1 MKKKIVLF
9 LIAVI
14 CSYCL
19 TPVCLAS
26 NTAIEVKPYK
36 VETLANISG
45 NTLKYYRFWIA
56 YANDFMYYIDDNGD
70 RILYSV
76 NTLTFEKNELFK
88 PGKIL
93 RYNDTDYTAKN
104 IANVFYDNNN
114 DRIVIGVTAE
124 SNNVLKPEEKEFL
137 VDALK
142 NSVISESPYVFGSNL
157 FYYYEFPYYVDS
169 DNYIW
174 FNNSNLTYTFDGYST
189 SRCRTIPINK
199 ANVGENILDCFESG
213 YDIYILTPSKI
224 FKYDWNSTTTI
235 LAPNMHYPNYQ
246 WAGNENGFVVA
257 NYNTLDSFWK
267 IDLEGNVKYT
277 ISLDDVAVM
286 DRKSFSLGWQTQP
299 ALEMKMYLNSHNE
312 LIFIDNVNYTI
323 RKLSRNVLNMSE
335 ETSTGYRFKTNHEV
349 DGEDIAYMGGSVV
362 AALYDKR
369 TDVLKEVKVSEFKGK
384 SIDFNFNNDKSKT
397 YVKIFWIDKNTLAP
411 KLNSKTLGK

>member
-14 CSYCL
+14 CSYCV

-76 NTLTFEKNELFK
+76 NTLTFEENELFK
-88 PGKIL
+88 PGKTL

-157 FYYYEFPYYVDS
+157 FYDYKFPYYVDS

-174 FNNSNLTYTFDGYST
+174 FNKSNLTYKFDST
-189 SRCRTIPINK
+189 RRCRTIPINK

-213 YDIYILTPSKI
+213 YDIYILTPYKI

-235 LAPNMHYPNYQ
+235 LDPDMHYPNYQ

-299 ALEMKMYLNSHNE
+299 ALERKMYLNSHNE

-335 ETSTGYRFKTNHEV
+335 ETSTGYRFKTNHEI

-411 KLNSKTLGK
+411 KSNSKTLGK

>member
-88 PGKIL
+88 PGKTL

-157 FYYYEFPYYVDS
+157 FYDYKFPYYVDS

-174 FNNSNLTYTFDGYST
+174 FNNSNLTYTFDST
-189 SRCRTIPINK
+189 RHCRTIPINN
-199 ANVGENILDCFESG
+199 ANVGENILGCFESG
-213 YDIYILTPSKI
+213 YDIYILTPYKI

-267 IDLEGNVKYT
+267 IDLEGNLKYT

-299 ALEMKMYLNSHNE
+299 SLERKMYLNSHNE

-369 TDVLKEVKVSEFKGK
+369 TDVLKEVKVSEFKGE

-411 KLNSKTLGK
+411 KSNSKTLGK